1 LFEFVPKTKEKTSI
15 ESAAVCANFHWDFHR
30 NPGRAEGHRNA
41 MISRISYY
49 GSLLGILV
57 YSLPLFAFAGAAYC
71 RFGNV
76 WLPGVHTVTA
86 QFYLVLLVFTE
97 IVWLLAAHHYKLAS
111 LTNLFQEYTGSRTA
125 FRACLVTLLLQ
136 AVFLLFAR
144 EVIVSRIFI
153 LLVSAILFCCV
164 VAARSIVRRTSGSA
178 TSPRKSAQ
186 ILVVGTDQYAQRSV
200 DILRRI
206 PFLRCEIRA
215 YVQLPGQPIRV
226 QDAPVIATHEL
237 NRVESLTFDEVVVAI
252 PSEGYLQVS
261 SVLDSL
267 QNFGKPIRA
276 ILDLGPR
283 LSLREKVFQVGRLQM
298 MNLAISPVESFAYTV
313 LKRTFDLVAAS
324 LGVVILS
331 PVLLVLAVLTKLSSP
346 GPVFFRQERVGRDGK
361 FFMLLK
367 FRTMHCSSS
376 AESDT
381 IWTIKNDPRCTRI
394 GAILRRYCLDELP
407 QLFNVIR
414 GEMSL
419 VGPRPERPYFVKKF
433 RTNIQKYNLRHCC
446 QVGMTGWAQVH
457 GLRGDTSIPDR
468 LQYDLHYIHNWSFSL
483 DLHILART
491 MFTALKN
498 ENEY

>member
-1 LFEFVPKTKEKTSI
+1 V
-15 ESAAVCANFHWDFHR
+15 
-30 NPGRAEGHRNA
+30 
-41 MISRISYY
+41 ISRISYY

-57 YSLPLFAFAGAAYC
+57 YSFPLIAFGAAAYL

-76 WLPGVHTVTA
+76 WLPGVHNITP
-86 QFYLVLLVFTE
+86 QYYLDLLLFTE
-97 IVWLLAAHHYKLAS
+97 CVWVLAANHYKLAS
-111 LTNLFQEYTGSRTA
+111 VTNLFQEYTGFRAA
-125 FRACLVTLLLQ
+125 FRACLVTLILQ
-136 AVFLLFAR
+136 AMLLLFVK
-144 EVIVSRIFI
+144 ESIVSRIFI
-153 LLVSAILFCCV
+153 LLINVTLFLCV
-164 VAARSIVRRTSGSA
+164 VTARNIVRLTYESGA
-178 TSPRKSAQ
+178 LPRRSVK
-186 ILVVGTDQYAQRSV
+186 ILVVGTDRYSQRSV
-200 DILRRI
+200 DILRRT
-206 PFLRCEIRA
+206 PFLRCEIQA
-215 YVQLPGQPIRV
+215 YLQLPGQAV
-226 QDAPVIATHEL
+226 LVHDAPLITTNEL
-237 NRVESLTFDEVVVAI
+237 CRVEELPFDEVVVAI